1 MKNSFLLIL
10 LCQIIISCNSNIL
23 SKYIENEMIEEFY
36 SLPFETIKN
45 LKNEDS
51 YFVIKYNNHEKIID
65 YPNLENTFFLFL
77 FDEDSISI
85 QGFNKLIEF
94 NKLIISSEIVP
105 ELTNENLAKYKTEIF
120 KPFTTENDEIV
131 KMEKADITEYY
142 FNFKGSIFSK
152 KINEFDLESY
162 DSMKNINAENNLSLS
177 FLDFDQSLK
186 IVLYLYF
193 LELEKKNESDYNYKR
208 SFKQ

>member
-1 MKNSFLLIL
+1 
-10 LCQIIISCNSNIL
+10 
-23 SKYIENEMIEEFY
+23 MIEEFY